1 MSFTRSTTDISVHQ
15 KLGDYPNQDNG
26 LTPEELKKEEA
37 NLKEELFR
45 LRFKNAT
52 SPIENPM
59 KLRFLKR
66 DIARVKTAIRAKE
79 ISFFTFIIVA
89 LGSL

>member
-1 MSFTRSTTDISVHQ
+1 MKAKEFKDNLNKMS
-15 KLGDYPNQDNG
+15 L
-26 LTPEELKKEEA
+26 EELKKEED

-79 ISFFTFIIVA
+79 IA
-89 LGSL
+89 EGQQ

>member
-1 MSFTRSTTDISVHQ
+1 MKAKEFKENLNKMS
-15 KLGDYPNQDNG
+15 L
-26 LTPEELKKEEA
+26 EELKKEEA

-66 DIARVKTAIRAKE
+66 DIARVKTAISAKQ
-79 ISFFTFIIVA
+79 SA
-89 LGSL
+89 KA

>member
-1 MSFTRSTTDISVHQ
+1 MKAKEFKDHLS
-15 KLGDYPNQDNG
+15 KLS
-26 LTPEELKKEEA
+26 LEEFKKEEA
-37 NLKEELFR
+37 SLKEELFR

-59 KLRFLKR
+59 KLKFLKR

-79 ISFFTFIIVA
+79 LA
-89 LGSL
+89 AEQQ

>member
-1 MSFTRSTTDISVHQ
+1 MKAKEFKDHLS
-15 KLGDYPNQDNG
+15 KLS
-26 LTPEELKKEEA
+26 LEELKKEA
-37 NLKEELFR
+37 SLKEELFR

-59 KLRFLKR
+59 KLKFLKR

-79 ISFFTFIIVA
+79 LA
-89 LGSL
+89 AEQQ